1 MNSVAD
7 RISASLRTP
16 PYRFQIRGVRFL
28 ETVNGRGL
36 IGDEMGVGKTYQAL
50 AWLKLH
56 PEALPTVIVCPA
68 TLKYGWQRELWTHA
82 RLDSEVVEGR
92 KVEKLDGNIWIINYD
107 ILQYWLPWLKTKGVK
122 TLIIDECQRCKN
134 RQAKRTK
141 ACKILAHR
149 SQNVVGLSG
158 TPITNG
164 PVEFFPIL
172 NMIAPD
178 KFPSFTDYAFRFCNP
193 KPGFG
198 GHWDF
203 RGASNL
209 EELHELVAPYIIR
222 RLKSEVLPDLPPV
235 TRTVIPIKIDLR
247 EYMRAKQHFVEWLLE
262 TEGGEAVKRAD
273 KAQVL
278 VQMGKLKRLAGVG
291 KLPAVI
297 EWVRDW
303 LEDRPGEKLV
313 IFGIHKSVIT
323 MLEMSFPKISVSVT
337 GDVGLKARQQ
347 AVDRFQ
353 SDPSCLLFF
362 GNIKA
367 AGEGLT
373 LVESSTTATVELDW
387 VPASHDQAEARV
399 ARIGQ
404 KSKHVDA
411 FYFIAKGTIEEKIW
425 DIQNAKRG
433 VVGRI
438 LDGREITGGNYIDVL
453 VQEILDTG
461 KTTKKRK

>member
-28 ETVNGRGL
+28 ETANGRGL
-36 IGDEMGVGKTYQAL
+36 IADDMGLGKSFQTI
-50 AWLKLH
+50 AWLALH
-56 PEALPTVIVCPA
+56 PEALPAVVVCPA
-68 TLKYGWQRELWTHA
+68 TLKYGWQREFWTHA
-82 RLDSEVVEGR
+82 RMEAEVAEGR
-92 KVEKLDGNIWIINYD
+92 RVDPLDGKIWILNYD
-107 ILQYWLPWLKTKGVK
+107 ILPFWLGWLKSKGLK
-122 TLIIDECQRCKN
+122 TLVLDEVQKCKN
-134 RQAKRTK
+134 RQAKRTR
-141 ACKILAHR
+141 ACKSLAPR
-149 SQNVVGLSG
+149 CQNVIGLSG

-209 EELHELVAPYIIR
+209 EELHELVAPYMIR

-297 EWVRDW
+297 EWVKDW

-313 IFGIHKSVIT
+313 VFGIHKSVIA

-337 GDVGLKARQQ
+337 GDVGLRARQQ

-362 GNIKA
+362 GNIRA

-433 VVGRI
+433 VVGEI
-438 LDGREITGGNYIDVL
+438 LDGKKPTESDYLSVL
-453 VQEILDTG
+453 VQDILDST
-461 KTTKKRK
+461 KPKKRK